1 MRLVLCFAFAF
12 FLSTLSMPIIIKIAQ
27 RLKLFDTIDERKIH
41 CGDIPRLGGIGIY
54 LAFFGAIVLVPLV
67 TNYGLN
73 TGNRFWAILLS
84 MFVIFALGLTDD
96 FVNIRARFKGLV
108 ELLAATLLVAM
119 GFHFVSITL
128 PFGIGVVDFGAFAYP
143 LTVLWLVGIPNA
155 LNLIDGMD
163 GQAGGISV
171 FTAIT
176 FGLFFIFCGD
186 LGAALVCF
194 ALAGAV
200 CGFLA
205 FNLPPAKIF
214 MGDSGALFLGFSI
227 SVLPLIG
234 PAAGRVEVGLVPAV
248 TLLLIPIYDTF
259 SAIIRRT
266 RAGVSVF
273 EPDKLH
279 LHHKLLGLGFSTKKA
294 LAIVYGAQAFLCLVA
309 LGRVA
314 FPGDL
319 GFFLNIGTWILFAG
333 LFTFLDKAAAKKSA
347 PARAV
352 AATAGTY
359 TQPTEGRAA
368 YAKQRSAL
376 KAATS
381 TATTTTTT
389 TTTTMTSGAF
399 EGEQSPSD

>member
-12 FLSTLSMPIIIKIAQ
+12 AFVLSTVSMPLIIRIAQ

-41 CGDIPRLGGIGIY
+41 SGDIPRLGGIGIY
-54 LAFFGAIVLVPLV
+54 LAFFGAIVLLPLV
-67 TNYGLN
+67 AGYGVN
-73 TGNRFWAILLS
+73 TGGRFWAILLS
-84 MFVIFALGLTDD
+84 MFVVFALGLTDD
-96 FVNIRARFKGLV
+96 FVNIRARYKGLI
-108 ELLAATLLVAM
+108 ELFAAVLLVTM
-119 GFHFVSITL
+119 GFRFMSITL

-143 LTVLWLVGIPNA
+143 LTVLWLVGVPNA

-171 FTAIT
+171 FTALT
-176 FGLFFIFCGD
+176 FGLFFILCGD
-186 LGAALVCF
+186 RGAALVCF

-200 CGFLA
+200 CGFLV

-227 SVLPLIG
+227 AVLPLIA
-234 PAAGRVEVGLVPAV
+234 PAVGRIEVGFVPAV
-248 TLLLIPIYDTF
+248 TVLLIPIYDTF

-279 LHHKLLGLGFSTKKA
+279 LHHKLLSFGIGTKKA

-309 LGRVA
+309 LGRQA

-319 GFFLNIGTWILFAG
+319 GFFLNIGAWILFAC
-333 LFTFLDKAAAKKSA
+333 LFAFVGKAAAKKSLPTRTTA
-347 PARAV
+347 TAAGTSMLAAGQSAYERQRAV
-352 AATAGTY
+352 
-359 TQPTEGRAA
+359 
-368 YAKQRSAL
+368 L
-376 KAATS
+376 KAAS
-381 TATTTTTT
+381 TTPSA
-389 TTTTMTSGAF
+389 MAAGAF
-399 EGEQSPSD
+399 ESEQGPSE